1 MKRHAE
7 QGPLPEVKHCA
18 QQLSVV
24 MSVGMHWSKLL
35 WGLVRSCRWISSSR
49 EQMSAWKIRRSQAQL
64 LGLSV
69 GVTGLNL
76 RTCHVQKVKLDCGPP
91 LGWSEF
97 EAKVTQS

>member
-1 MKRHAE
+1 
-7 QGPLPEVKHCA
+7 
-18 QQLSVV
+18 

-35 WGLVRSCRWISSSR
+35 WGLVRSCHWISSSQ
-49 EQMSAWKIRRSQAQL
+49 EQMSAWKICRSQAQL

-76 RTCHVQKVKLDCGPP
+76 RTCDVQKAKLGCGPL

-97 EAKVTQS
+97 EVLVKSG